1 MDTTGGRM
9 VTRDEIQEQLE
20 RSIGREPALGSVE
33 DLLAQ
38 GHRALARRRIAA
50 GVAAAAVV
58 AVVGGTSFVAWG
70 GTGAG
75 ARPGAGFAGSGTA
88 GPRVSTSAAP
98 AASAS
103 PPTRA
108 EVARTLRR
116 ALARYDDHGALV
128 IDPRATVVRRIDD
141 PYALTGSG
149 RSVALV
155 LEVGGTTYWYALH
168 WSPGGLVGSTG
179 AWSGD
184 FPEETFDA
192 WVQDHRIIAR
202 PDPGSKSGD
211 WPGVPDDSL
220 VRFGAGERLRPLA
233 GVRILEQRP
242 HVSVGASF
250 AGPGDRTAA
259 ALVEAA
265 DGTRSYV
272 LARGTG
278 GGAAQ
283 YIAVAAA
290 DGGPSL
296 DAFLE
301 LARARYAEGGGGLL

>member
-1 MDTTGGRM
+1 MA
-9 VTRDEIQEQLE
+9 TRDDIREQID
-20 RSIGREPALGSVE
+20 RSFGEGPGAGSVD
-33 DLLAQ
+33 DLLTR
-38 GHRALARRRIAA
+38 GHRALARRRLIA

-58 AVVGGTSFVAWG
+58 AVVGGTSFGAWG
-70 GTGAG
+70 GTDAGRDGAG
-75 ARPGAGFAGSGTA
+75 IADGRTA
-88 GPRVSTSAAP
+88 GGRVSLAPSATPTTP
-98 AASAS
+98 ATRR

-108 EVARTLRR
+108 EIARVLRR
-116 ALARYDDHGALV
+116 GLAKYDDRGALV
-128 IDPRATVVRRIDD
+128 IDPRAAVARRIDD
-141 PYALTGSG
+141 PYAVTGPG

-155 LEVGGTTYWYALH
+155 LELRGATYWYALYR
-168 WSPGGLVGSTG
+168 SPDGNGGGAG

-184 FPEETFDA
+184 HAEETFDA
-192 WVQDHRIIAR
+192 WVQDQRTIAQ
-202 PDPGSKSGD
+202 PDRAATSAGR
-211 WPGVPDDSL
+211 WPGVPNDNL
-220 VRFGAGERLRPLA
+220 VRFGAGERLRPLT

-272 LARGTG
+272 LARGPG

-290 DGGPSL
+290 DGGSTL
-296 DAFLE
+296 DDFLT
-301 LARARYAEGGGGLL
+301 LARARYAERGGGLL

>member
-1 MDTTGGRM
+1 MA
-9 VTRDEIQEQLE
+9 TRDDIREQID
-20 RSIGREPALGSVE
+20 RSFGEGPGAGSVD
-33 DLLAQ
+33 DLLTR
-38 GHRALARRRIAA
+38 GHRALARRRLTA

-58 AVVGGTSFVAWG
+58 AVVGGTSFGAWG

-75 ARPGAGFAGSGTA
+75 HRAGAGIADGRTA
-88 GPRVSTSAAP
+88 GARVSPAPSATPTTLATR
-98 AASAS
+98 

-108 EVARTLRR
+108 EIARVLRR
-116 ALARYDDHGALV
+116 GLAEYDDRGALV
-128 IDPRATVVRRIDD
+128 IDPRAAVVRRIDD
-141 PYALTGSG
+141 PYAVTGPG

-155 LEVGGTTYWYALH
+155 LELRGATYWYALYR
-168 WSPGGLVGSTG
+168 SPDGNGGGAG

-184 FPEETFDA
+184 HAEETFDA
-192 WVQDHRIIAR
+192 WVQDQRTIAQ
-202 PDPGSKSGD
+202 PDRAATSAGG
-211 WPGVPDDSL
+211 WPGVPNDNL
-220 VRFGAGERLRPLA
+220 VRFGAGERLRPLT

-272 LARGTG
+272 LARRPG

-290 DGGPSL
+290 DGGSTL
-296 DAFLE
+296 DDFLT
-301 LARARYAEGGGGLL
+301 LARVRYAEGGGGLL